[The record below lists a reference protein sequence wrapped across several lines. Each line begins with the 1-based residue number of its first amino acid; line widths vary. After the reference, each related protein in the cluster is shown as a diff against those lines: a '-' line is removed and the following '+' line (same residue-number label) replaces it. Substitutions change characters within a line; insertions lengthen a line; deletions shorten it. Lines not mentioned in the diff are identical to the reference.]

1 LLTVAA
7 IATSHAD
14 AAEFPF
20 VSLTSGRSA
29 LRIQLVQSADDADPP
44 AELPPPQSETVDE
57 SPIVAKPIITGPA
70 ITLEGPNAD
79 ITGDETDEDADDK
92 PDPGAL
98 IFTFIPGTGDDFG
111 MFGFEFRG
119 TPEPHMPETSMMTAQ
134 PGWGITWL
142 NGPQNN
148 DLPPQLYHFAF
159 TLGGQAKVND
169 DLVLDLALTP
179 GWYTD
184 LENRRPEAFRLM
196 GRAAWYY
203 RLDDVTQLAVGM
215 VYLNRDDIPALPV
228 AGVIF
233 DDVEAGH
240 RFELVFPRPKMSW
253 RLVETE
259 ESSRWFSIGGE
270 LGGGSWAIK
279 RPDRKPDVLT
289 YRDLRLVGGLEFHG
303 IKGRRAAFEAG
314 WLFGRAI
321 ESRTG
326 RDDYDPPDAA
336 MIRMVLDY

>member
-1 LLTVAA
+1 MRFVCHSIVMLLAVVAA
-7 IATSHAD
+7 SLTLG
-14 AAEFPF
+14 AAEPPF
-20 VSLTSGRSA
+20 
-29 LRIQLVQSADDADPP
+29 LRLVQTDGESAGVAEIPPPPP
-44 AELPPPQSETVDE
+44 AEVVDE
-57 SPIVAKPIITGPA
+57 SPIVARPLINGPA
-70 ITLEGPNAD
+70 ITLEGPDAD
-79 ITGDETDEDADDK
+79 FTGDDSEEDDRK

-98 IFTFIPGTGDDFG
+98 VFTYIPGSGDDFG

-119 TPEPHMPETSMMTAQ
+119 TPEPHMPEVSMLTAQ

-142 NGPQNN
+142 NGPLNN

-169 DLVLDLALTP
+169 DLVVDLAITP

-184 LENRRPEAFRLM
+184 FENRRPEAFRLL

-203 RLDDVTQLAVGM
+203 RLDQQTQVAAGF
-215 VYLNRDDIPALPV
+215 VYLNRDDIAILPV
-228 AGVIF
+228 AGLIL
-233 DDVEAGH
+233 DDEGAGH
-240 RFELVFPRPKMSW
+240 RYELVFPRPKMSW
-253 RLVETE
+253 RLSETGT
-259 ESSRWFSIGGE
+259 SSRWFTLGGE
-270 LGGGSWAIK
+270 LGGGSWAVK

-289 YRDLRLVGGLEFHG
+289 YRDFRFVGGLEIHG
-303 IKGRRAAFEAG
+303 EDGRRAAFEAG

-326 RDDYDPPDAA
+326 RDDYNPPDAA